1 MNRGVSR
8 SSSISGKMQKTKKH
22 LWMLVLPAVL
32 IRAATMLYP
41 LCVTFYYSFL
51 DYRVTRQ
58 LKEWGGLKNYA
69 KFFRDPAIEA
79 TLAFTL
85 KFTVMSM
92 LFIVLLGIMFALL
105 LNVKFRGKS
114 FLRSIALIPWAMPT
128 IVIGIAMMW
137 GFNGTYGFVN
147 DLISRVIGRQFNYD
161 WLAQTGS
168 AQFAV
173 IFVDIWKN
181 TPFFAIMVLAA
192 LQTIPYE
199 LYEAAR
205 VDGANSI
212 QSFWHITIPSISK
225 TLGTMGLFFT
235 LWRISSFDLV
245 YAMTSGGPGS
255 ATSLI
260 AYKLMLESVKTLNY
274 GYASSIS
281 VMMFMTMVLITVASK
296 GAIKKFSN

>member
-1 MNRGVSR
+1 MSMGAKAIHPRKLKN
-8 SSSISGKMQKTKKH
+8 TKKYI
-22 LWMLVLPAVL
+22 WMLILPAVL

-41 LCVTFYYSFL
+41 LFVTFYYSFL

-58 LKEWGGLKNYA
+58 IKEWGGWKNYS
-69 KFFRDPAIEA
+69 KFFRDPAVKS
-79 TLAFTL
+79 TLSFTA
-85 KFTVMSM
+85 KFTICSM
-92 LFIVLLGIMFALL
+92 ICIVILGVIFALL
-105 LNVKFRGKS
+105 LNTKYRGKP
-114 FLRSIALIPWAMPT
+114 FMRSIALLPWAMPT
-128 IVIGIAMMW
+128 IVIGIAMRW

-147 DLISRVIGRQFNYD
+147 DLISRLIGKTYIYD
-161 WLAQTGS
+161 WLAYPAS

-173 IFVDIWKN
+173 IVVDVWKN

-192 LQTIPYE
+192 LQNIPDE

-205 VDGANSI
+205 VDGASAI
-212 QSFWHITIPSISK
+212 QGFRHITLPGISR

-260 AYKLMLESVKTLNY
+260 AYKLMLESIKTLNY
-274 GYASSIS
+274 GYASVIA
-281 VMMFMTMVLITVASK
+281 VMLFLFMVGITLIGK
-296 GAIKKFSN
+296 GLTKKLMK